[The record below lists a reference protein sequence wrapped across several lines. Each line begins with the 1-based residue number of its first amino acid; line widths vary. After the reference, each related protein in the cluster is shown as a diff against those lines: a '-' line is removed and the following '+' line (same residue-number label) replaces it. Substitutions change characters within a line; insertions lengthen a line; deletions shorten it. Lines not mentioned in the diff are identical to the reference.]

1 MTDRVADLTW
11 RHPKGVLIGL
21 AVFVVIAAIMGRGV
35 EEHLKAAGFT
45 DPSSESEMATELLRE
60 ELGYDANPGIVVLV
74 REEGGKPLD
83 MTSPAV
89 RKEIHRLAA
98 ELRSVEF
105 VGRAVDPLRPL
116 ERAED
121 KIRRAQRREIAA
133 ARRDYNRQ
141 VDAFVAQYAA
151 FGIPAPT
158 VAAFRPPPKRKL
170 DKQVER
176 ELDKVAKDLPKKSP
190 LIADDGRS
198 VVIAGHLETKDVED
212 DGGTAAEAA
221 KETVVSDRLMVGIGG
236 FAPSF
241 NEVNDQTRD
250 DLTKAELIAFP
261 LLAIMLL
268 VVFRGVVA
276 AFIPLLIGVIAILGT
291 LFALRI
297 MAGLVDTS
305 LFALNI
311 ATALSLGLAVDYA
324 LLMVSR
330 YREELEIA
338 GATQEAHRRTVATA
352 GRTVLF
358 SGLTVAVAM
367 AALVVFPQRF
377 LYSVAVA
384 GAVVAVLA
392 SIVTVLAVPALLSLL
407 GERINSLSIRSGP
420 AVSDSSDGW
429 YRLAWAV
436 MRRPVLVAVA
446 TTAFLLACAAPLL
459 STVLTGPSAE
469 AVPESQPSYIVNEYV
484 EKHYD
489 RSVGE
494 GITVAVSG
502 KATAP
507 DLAELRDRIKR
518 IDGVESGSEFD
529 RSSATVAYATFAPE
543 SKALSEDTQAAVK
556 EIRRQ
561 GARGPSELLVSGNT
575 ARFID
580 QKASLIEHTPL
591 VIAIVCAT
599 TLFLLFMLTG
609 SIILPIKTL
618 IMNTLTLAASLGIL
632 VLAFQEGWLD
642 GLLDYTGPMAI
653 EVTSLVFVFAV
664 TFGLATD
671 YAVLVMARI
680 KEQHDLGASNEEAV
694 AVGIGR
700 TGRVI
705 TAAAIMI
712 SVVFL
717 AFSVSQIFF
726 MKQIAVAQA
735 AGVLIDA
742 TIVRAL
748 LVPALMRILG
758 EANWWAPAPL
768 KRFQARYGFRE
779 G

>member
-1 MTDRVADLTW
+1 MTRAIADFTW
-11 RHPKGVLIGL
+11 RRPKLVLALIG
-21 AVFVVIAAIMGRGV
+21 VFVVVAGILSRGL
-35 EEHLKAAGFT
+35 EDHLKAAGFT
-45 DPSSESEMATELLRE
+45 DPASESEQSTELLRDG
-60 ELGYDANPGIVVLV
+60 LGYDANPELVVLV
-74 REEGGKPLD
+74 RDEDDKRID
-83 MTSPAV
+83 ITAPAV
-89 RKEIHRLAA
+89 RREVHKLADQ
-98 ELRSVEF
+98 LGSVDF
-105 VGRAVDPLRPL
+105 VGKAVDPLRPL
-116 ERAED
+116 ERAAD

-141 VDAFVAQYAA
+141 LALLEAQYAA
-151 FGIPAPT
+151 VGQVLPAVVP
-158 VAAFRPPPKRKL
+158 FKPPPQKQL
-170 DKQVER
+170 DKQ
-176 ELDKVAKDLPKKSP
+176 LDKKLEKAAKDIRSESP
-190 LIADDGRS
+190 LVANDQRS
-198 VVIAGHLETKDVED
+198 VVIAAHLASQDVED
-212 DGGTAAEAA
+212 DGGAAAEDA
-221 KETVVSDRLMVGIGG
+221 KEKLSSERFEIGIGG

-241 NEVNDQTRD
+241 NEVNDQTRE

-268 VVFRGVVA
+268 VVFRGVIA
-276 AFIPLLIGVIAILGT
+276 AAIPLVIGVVSILGT

-297 MAGLVDTS
+297 MAELVDTS

-330 YREELEIA
+330 YREELEHD

-352 GRTVLF
+352 GKTVLF
-358 SGLTVAVAM
+358 SGLTVAAAM
-367 AALVVFPQRF
+367 IALIIFPQRF

-384 GAVVAVLA
+384 GATVAILA
-392 SIVTVLAVPALLSLL
+392 SVVTLLAVPALLALL

-420 AVSDSSDGW
+420 AVSDASDGW

-436 MRRPVLVAVA
+436 MRRPVLVAVT
-446 TTAFLLACAAPLL
+446 TTAFLLAAAAPLL
-459 STVLTGPSAE
+459 STILTGPSAE
-469 AVPESQPSYIVNEYV
+469 AVPPSKPSYVVNEYV
-484 EKHYD
+484 ADHYD
-489 RSVGE
+489 RSIGE
-494 GITVAVSG
+494 GITVAVDGRASE
-502 KATAP
+502 K
-507 DLAELRDRIKR
+507 DLDDLRDRVR
-518 IDGVESGSEFD
+518 AIDGIGGGSEFD
-529 RSSATVAYATFAPE
+529 RATPTLAYATFAPE
-543 SKALSEDTQAAVK
+543 DKALLAKTQDAVR
-556 EIRRQ
+556 EIRERDL
-561 GARGPSELLVSGNT
+561 GEAEVLVSGNT

-580 QKASLIEHTPL
+580 QKQSLIDHTPA
-591 VIAIVCAT
+591 VVGIVCAT

-609 SIILPIKTL
+609 SIILPVKTL
-618 IMNTLTLAASLGIL
+618 IMNSLTLAASLGIL
-632 VLAFQEGWLD
+632 VLAFQEGWFT
-642 GLLDYTGPMAI
+642 GILDYTGPMAI

-705 TAAAIMI
+705 TAAALMI

-726 MKQIAVAQA
+726 MKQISIAQA

-758 EANWWAPAPL
+758 EANWWAPGPL
-768 KRFQARYGFRE
+768 KRFQERYGFSE
-779 G
+779 

>member
-11 RHPKGVLIGL
+11 RHPKAVLVALG
-21 AVFVVIAAIMGRGV
+21 VFVVVAAILGRGV

-45 DPSSESEMATELLRE
+45 DSASESERATEILRD
-60 ELGYDANPGIVVLV
+60 ELGYDANPGLVVLV
-74 REEGGKPLD
+74 RDEDGKRLD
-83 MTSPAV
+83 ITAPAF
-89 RKEIHRLAA
+89 RKEVERLV
-98 ELRSVEF
+98 EEVDGVEF

-116 ERAED
+116 DRAERE
-121 KIRRAQRREIAA
+121 IRRTQRQEVAA
-133 ARRDYNRQ
+133 ARHDYNRQ
-141 VDAFVAQYAA
+141 IAAVEAQSMALGLPVPGNVP
-151 FGIPAPT
+151 FE
-158 VAAFRPPPKRKL
+158 PPPS
-170 DKQVER
+170 R
-176 ELDKVAKDLPKKSP
+176 ELDEQLQEGLDQAANDIRKESP

-198 VVIAGHLETKDVED
+198 VVIAGHLASQDVEE
-212 DGGTAAEAA
+212 DGGTAAEDASEKLDSKSLDVA
-221 KETVVSDRLMVGIGG
+221 IGG

-241 NEVNDQTRD
+241 NEVNDQTRK

-268 VVFRGVVA
+268 VVFRGVIA
-276 AFIPLLIGVIAILGT
+276 AAIPLVIGVVSILGT

-297 MAGLVDTS
+297 MAELVDTS

-330 YREELEIA
+330 YREELESS
-338 GATQEAHRRTVATA
+338 GATREAHRRTVATA
-352 GRTVLF
+352 GRTVMF
-358 SGLTVAVAM
+358 SGLTVAAAM
-367 AALVVFPQRF
+367 IALVVFPQRF
-377 LYSVAVA
+377 LYSVGVA
-384 GAVVAVLA
+384 GATVAILA
-392 SIVTVLAVPALLSLL
+392 SLVTMLAVPALLSLL
-407 GERINSLSIRSGP
+407 GERINALSVRSGH
-420 AVSDSSDGW
+420 AVSDASDGW

-436 MRRPVLVAVA
+436 MRRPVVVALA
-446 TTAFLLACAAPLL
+446 TTAFLLAAAAPLL

-469 AVPESQPSYIVNEYV
+469 AVPPTQPSFEVNEYV
-484 EKHYD
+484 ADHYD
-489 RSVGE
+489 RSLGE

-502 KATAP
+502 KTSGKELD
-507 DLAELRDRIKR
+507 DLRRRVRRIEG
-518 IDGVESGSEFD
+518 IGGDGEFD
-529 RSSATVAYATFAPE
+529 RASPMLAYATFAPGG
-543 SKALSEDTQAAVK
+543 KALGEDIQDSVK
-556 EIRRQ
+556 EIRERDA
-561 GARGPSELLVSGNT
+561 GEAEVLVSGNT

-580 QKASLIEHTPL
+580 QKESLIEHTPL
-591 VIAIVCAT
+591 VVGIVCAT

-632 VLAFQEGWLD
+632 VLAFQEGWLT
-642 GLLDYTGPMAI
+642 GILDYTGPMAI

-705 TAAAIMI
+705 TAAALMI

-768 KRFQARYGFRE
+768 RRFQARYGFRD
-779 G
+779 

>member
-1 MTDRVADLTW
+1 MTRAIADLTW
-11 RHPKGVLIGL
+11 RRPKLVLALIG
-21 AVFVVIAAIMGRGV
+21 VFVVVAGILGRGL
-35 EEHLKAAGFT
+35 EDHLKAAGFT
-45 DPSSESEMATELLRE
+45 DPASESERSTELLRDG
-60 ELGYDANPGIVVLV
+60 LGYDANPNLIVLV
-74 REEGGKPLD
+74 RDEDDKRID
-83 MTSPAV
+83 ITAPAV
-89 RKEIHRLAA
+89 RREVRRLVDD
-98 ELRSVEF
+98 LGGVEF

-133 ARRDYNRQ
+133 AHREYNRQ
-141 VDAFVAQYAA
+141 VALLEAQYAA
-151 FGIPAPT
+151 VGQELPAVVP
-158 VAAFRPPPKRKL
+158 FKPPPQNEL
-170 DKQVER
+170 DKQLEKKL
-176 ELDKVAKDLPKKSP
+176 EKAAKDIRTDSP
-190 LIADDGRS
+190 LIADDQRS
-198 VVIAGHLETKDVED
+198 VVIPGHLATQDVED
-212 DGGTAAEAA
+212 DGGAAAEDANE
-221 KETVVSDRLMVGIGG
+221 KLSSERFEIGIGG

-241 NEVNDQTRD
+241 NEVNDQTRE

-268 VVFRGVVA
+268 VVFRGVIA
-276 AFIPLLIGVIAILGT
+276 AAIPLVIGVVSILGT

-297 MAGLVDTS
+297 MAELVDTS

-330 YREELEIA
+330 YREELEHH

-352 GRTVLF
+352 GKTVLF
-358 SGLTVAVAM
+358 SGLTVAAAM
-367 AALVVFPQRF
+367 IALIIFPQRF

-384 GAVVAVLA
+384 GATVAILA
-392 SIVTVLAVPALLSLL
+392 SVVTLLAVPALLALL

-420 AVSDSSDGW
+420 AVSDASDGW
-429 YRLAWAV
+429 YRLAWGV
-436 MRRPVLVAVA
+436 MRRPVLVAVT

-459 STVLTGPSAE
+459 STILTGPSAE
-469 AVPESQPSYIVNEYV
+469 AVPPGKPSYVVNEYV
-484 EKHYD
+484 TDHYD
-489 RSVGE
+489 RSLGE
-494 GITVAVSG
+494 GITVAVDG
-502 KATAP
+502 KSSEKHL
-507 DLAELRDRIKR
+507 DELRDRIR
-518 IDGVESGSEFD
+518 AIDGIGGGTEFD
-529 RSSATVAYATFAPE
+529 RATPSLAYATFAPE
-543 SKALSEDTQAAVK
+543 DKALLARTQDAVK
-556 EIRRQ
+556 EIRESDL
-561 GARGPSELLVSGNT
+561 GEAEVLVSGNT

-580 QKASLIEHTPL
+580 QKQSLIDHTPA
-591 VIAIVCAT
+591 VVAIVCAT

-618 IMNTLTLAASLGIL
+618 IMNSLTLAASLGIL
-632 VLAFQEGWLD
+632 VLAFQEGWFT
-642 GLLDYTGPMAI
+642 GILDYTGPMAI

-705 TAAAIMI
+705 TAAALMI

-726 MKQIAVAQA
+726 MKQISIAQA

-758 EANWWAPAPL
+758 EANWWAPGPL
-768 KRFQARYGFRE
+768 KRFQERYGFSE
-779 G
+779 

>member
-1 MTDRVADLTW
+1 LTDRVADLTW
-11 RHPKGVLIGL
+11 RRPKAVLAAIG
-21 AVFVVIAAIMGRGV
+21 VFVVVAMILGHGV

-45 DPSSESEMATELLRE
+45 DSASESERATELLRD
-60 ELGYDANPGIVVLV
+60 ELGYDANAGLVVLV
-74 REEGGKPLD
+74 RYDDGKPID
-83 MTSPAV
+83 ITAPGV
-89 RKEIHRLAA
+89 RKEVSRLAA
-98 ELRSVEF
+98 ALGDVDF
-105 VGRAVDPLRPL
+105 VGRSVDPLKPL

-133 ARRDYNRQ
+133 ARADYNRQ
-141 VDAFVAQYAA
+141 VAFMRAQYAA
-151 FGIPAPT
+151 VGQVLPAVVP
-158 VAAFRPPPKRKL
+158 FRPPPKRQL
-170 DKQVER
+170 ERRRER

-198 VVIAGHLETKDVED
+198 VVLAGHLGTQDVED
-212 DGGTAAEAA
+212 DGGAAAEDA
-221 KETVVSDRLMVGIGG
+221 KDKLDSDRFVVGIGG

-268 VVFRGVVA
+268 VVFRGVIA
-276 AFIPLLIGVIAILGT
+276 ALIPLLIGVVSIIGT

-330 YREELEIA
+330 YREELETE

-352 GRTVLF
+352 GRTILF
-358 SGLTVAVAM
+358 SGLTVAAAM
-367 AALVVFPQRF
+367 IALVFFPQRF
-377 LYSVAVA
+377 LYSVGVA
-384 GAVVAVLA
+384 GATVAILA
-392 SIVTVLAVPALLSLL
+392 SVVTVLAVPAVLALL

-420 AVSDSSDGW
+420 AVSDASDGW

-436 MRRPVLVAVA
+436 MRRPILVALA
-446 TTAFLLACAAPLL
+446 TTTFLLAAAAPLL
-459 STVLTGPSAE
+459 GTILTGPSAE
-469 AVPESQPSYIVNEYV
+469 AVPPSQPSYVVNEYV
-484 EKHYD
+484 EHHYD
-489 RSVGE
+489 RSLSE
-494 GITVAVSG
+494 GITVAVDGETSDSEL
-502 KATAP
+502 A
-507 DLAELRDRIKR
+507 DLRKRILR
-518 IDGVESGSEFD
+518 IDGIEDGSEFD
-529 RSSATVAYATFAPE
+529 RSSPTLAYATFAPE
-543 SKALSEDTQAAVK
+543 EKALGAGTQDAVR
-556 EIRRQ
+556 EIR
-561 GARGPSELLVSGNT
+561 GEEPKSAEILVSGNT

-580 QKASLIEHTPL
+580 QKDSLAEHTPL
-591 VIAIVCAT
+591 VVAIVCAT

-618 IMNTLTLAASLGIL
+618 VMNTLTLAASLGIL

-642 GLLDYTGPMAI
+642 SLLDYTGPMAI

-671 YAVLVMARI
+671 YAVLVIARI

-705 TAAAIMI
+705 TAAALMI
-712 SVVFL
+712 SVVFM

-748 LVPALMRILG
+748 LVPALMQILG

-768 KRFQARYGFRE
+768 KRFQERYGFRE
-779 G
+779 

>member
-1 MTDRVADLTW
+1 MADRVADLTW
-11 RHPKGVLIGL
+11 RHPKAVLAGL
-21 AVFVVIAAIMGRGV
+21 AIFVVIAGIVGRGV
-35 EEHLKAAGFT
+35 EEHLQAAGFT
-45 DPSSESEMATELLRE
+45 DSESESEIATETLRN
-60 ELGYDANPGIVVLV
+60 ELGYDANPGLVVVV
-74 REEGGKPLD
+74 RDEDDRRIEI
-83 MTSPAV
+83 TAPAV
-89 RKEIHRLAA
+89 RKEVSRIVD
-98 ELRSVEF
+98 ELGGVDYI
-105 VGRAVDPLRPL
+105 GRAVDPLRPL

-121 KIRRAQRREIAA
+121 KIRGKQRREIAA
-133 ARRDYNRQ
+133 ARRAYNRQ
-141 VDAFVAQYAA
+141 VALLEAQAA
-151 FGIPAPT
+151 
-158 VAAFRPPPKRKL
+158 AAGQVLPPVVPFKPPPKKEL
-170 DKQVER
+170 DRQLEK
-176 ELDKVAKDLPKKSP
+176 ELDKAAKDIRDESP
-190 LIADDGRS
+190 LIADDQGS
-198 VVIAGHLETKDVED
+198 VVIPGHLATEDVED
-212 DGGTAAEAA
+212 DGGAAAEEA
-221 KETVVSDRLMVGIGG
+221 KETLSSERFEVGIGG

-241 NEVNDQTRD
+241 NEVNDQTRE

-268 VVFRGVVA
+268 VVFRGVIA
-276 AFIPLLIGVIAILGT
+276 ALIPLVIGVVSILGT
-291 LFALRI
+291 LFMLRI
-297 MAGLVDTS
+297 MSELVDTS

-330 YREELEIA
+330 YREELERE

-358 SGLTVAVAM
+358 SGLTVAAAM
-367 AALVVFPQRF
+367 IALVVFPQRF

-384 GAVVAVLA
+384 GATVAILA
-392 SIVTVLAVPALLSLL
+392 SLVTVLAVPALMALL
-407 GERINSLSIRSGP
+407 GDRINALSIRKGP
-420 AVSDSSDGW
+420 AVSDTSDGW

-436 MRRPVLVAVA
+436 MRRPVIVAGA
-446 TTAFLLACAAPLL
+446 TTAFLLAAAAPLL

-469 AVPESQPSYIVNEYV
+469 AVPPTQPSYVANEYV
-484 EKHYD
+484 TDHYD
-489 RSVGE
+489 RALSE
-494 GITVAVSG
+494 GITVAVDG
-502 KATAP
+502 KASQK
-507 DLAELRDRIKR
+507 DLDQLREEIRE
-518 IDGVESGSEFD
+518 IDGIDGGSAFD
-529 RSSATVAYATFAPE
+529 RASPTLAYTTFAPTE
-543 SKALSEDTQAAVK
+543 KALGEGTQDAVR
-556 EIRRQ
+556 EIRAN
-561 GARGPSELLVSGNT
+561 GVGEAKILVSGNT

-580 QKASLIEHTPL
+580 QKQSLIEHTPA
-591 VIAIVCAT
+591 VIAIVCVT

-609 SIILPIKTL
+609 SIILPVKTL

-632 VLAFQEGWLD
+632 VLAFQEGWFT
-642 GLLDYTGPMAI
+642 GILDYTGPMAV

-694 AVGIGR
+694 AIGIGR

-705 TAAAIMI
+705 TAAALMI

-758 EANWWAPAPL
+758 EANWWAPGPL
-768 KRFQARYGFRE
+768 ARFQARYGFRD
-779 G
+779 